1 MPKDYGSFCR
11 FNRNCFVNYMTFCTS
26 TNWTEVDAFYMSSI
40 SQMVSV
46 GLKWFLVSG
55 FPCNNKQARKVSG
68 LGDVHKATN
77 SLLSFFG
84 ILLLTVMFRHIC
96 CFYLVQ
102 AGVSPFVA
110 KISFI
115 STTHFYITV
124 SKLFFLLQSVS
135 SFRFL
140 HNIIFKLI

>member
-11 FNRNCFVNYMTFCTS
+11 LMKLFCELYDVLYLNKLNRSRCILYVFECPNGFCG
-26 TNWTEVDAFYMSSI
+26 FKM
-40 SQMVSV
+40 
-46 GLKWFLVSG
+46 VSG
-55 FPCNNKQARKVSG
+55 FWLPCNNKHARKVSG

-124 SKLFFLLQSVS
+124 SKLFFLFQSVF
-135 SFRFL
+135 SFRFPY
-140 HNIIFKLI
+140 NIIFKLI